1 MYILY
6 EHHLVGEFSPSL
18 QNIRLIFILI
28 LVLKPIRFQKE
39 FWSLSNLLKLNLIWL
54 FMLLSHTLKRV
65 CFSWKFDSFFSCQL
79 LVFYEFLSPRLKTL
93 NPRYI
98 ILISFNCT
106 CIFYHIQLT
115 RACPSPLAVIWYLCI
130 GFVYKVNKTENLNST
145 DSQPGQ
151 QWTVFQIVT
160 HTKLGGFKPLI
171 LYSRGAS
178 ILQIRIAKFFYHSV
192 LSKILVIF
200 TSWLGKFE
208 KLRVL

>member
-6 EHHLVGEFSPSL
+6 EHYLVGGFSPSL
-18 QNIRLIFILI
+18 QKIRLIFKLI
-28 LVLKPIRFQKE
+28 LVLKAVRFQKE
-39 FWSLSNLLKLNLIWL
+39 FWSLSNLFTLNLIWL
-54 FMLLSHTLKRV
+54 LMLLSFHTHQGV
-65 CFSWKFDSFFSCQL
+65 CFSWKFDSFFFLANFNQ
-79 LVFYEFLSPRLKTL
+79 VFYEFLSPRFKTL
-93 NPRYI
+93 NPRCI

-130 GFVYKVNKTENLNST
+130 GFVSRVNKTENLNST

-160 HTKLGGFKPLI
+160 HTRLGGFKPLI

-178 ILQIRIAKFFYHSV
+178 ILQI
-192 LSKILVIF
+192 
-200 TSWLGKFE
+200 
-208 KLRVL
+208 